1 MLRFEQDRRFSLE
14 VASLEDRQLVVT
26 ADVAGMKQE
35 RSAWLRDLQPHPR
48 SDRKR
53 SASFLIPAF
62 LLGAVNAWAVYWL
75 LAQDHLDRAL
85 VSLPILIL
93 PISIWVI
100 INAARGVQTYE
111 ILRRDGGVF
120 LTIYASKGRQLSAD
134 DFVAAFVAKK
144 NKSE

>member
-1 MLRFEQDRRFSLE
+1 
-14 VASLEDRQLVVT
+14 
-26 ADVAGMKQE
+26 
-35 RSAWLRDLQPHPR
+35 
-48 SDRKR
+48 
-53 SASFLIPAF
+53 
-62 LLGAVNAWAVYWL
+62 
-75 LAQDHLDRAL
+75 LDRAL